1 MSGCIMVFTERNLET
16 GLAPQSFGLFLLHI
30 FLLPCKCA
38 GEQIIY
44 VIVLIPHVFISF
56 YAKDSCN
63 CEIRDHAQP
72 DSYTANHQINTNLEM
87 TLI

>member
-16 GLAPQSFGLFLLHI
+16 GLTPQSFGLFLLQM

-44 VIVLIPHVFISF
+44 VIVLIPHVFISL
-56 YAKDSCN
+56 KDSSN
-63 CEIRDHAQP
+63 CEMRDRVQP
-72 DSYTANHQINTNLEM
+72 DSYTANHQINTHLEM